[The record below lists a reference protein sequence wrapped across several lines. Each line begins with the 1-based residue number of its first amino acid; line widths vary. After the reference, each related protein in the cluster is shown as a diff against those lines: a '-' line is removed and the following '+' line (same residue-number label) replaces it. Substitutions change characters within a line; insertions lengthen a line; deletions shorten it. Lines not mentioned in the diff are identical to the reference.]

1 MGGNLVTLFQKP
13 ISNPIMSGVERTVGD
28 WLRAGDDVLYSA
40 TPHYR
45 GSNPIPYKMIIS
57 AESSSGQTFLETVL
71 NKM

>member
-1 MGGNLVTLFQKP
+1 MALFQKLA
-13 ISNPIMSGVERTVGD
+13 NHPIMSGVERTVGD

-45 GSNPIPYKMIIS
+45 ESNPIPYKMVIS
-57 AESSSGQTFLETVL
+57 AESGSGQALLETVL